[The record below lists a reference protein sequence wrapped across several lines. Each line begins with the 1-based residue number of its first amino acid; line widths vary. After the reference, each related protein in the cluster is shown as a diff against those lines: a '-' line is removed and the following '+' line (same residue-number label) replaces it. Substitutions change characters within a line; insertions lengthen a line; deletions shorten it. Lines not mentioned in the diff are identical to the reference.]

1 MRFRRDFTPLL
12 VLILVLL
19 LLVYLAVIYSPVGYA
34 AVDPSQLAVGEYEC
48 ELYEMWT
55 HDTANSQKMTYMDYR
70 AITDTTS
77 KQYQLQQNPY
87 CVVDE
92 RGFLMYRDNWYVV
105 AMGSYWGKIGDKFI
119 VRLENGT
126 IIPVIMGDCK
136 ANVDTDREHYAYAK
150 DGHILEFL
158 IDTNS
163 SYMINSNAV
172 YYGLINQAFTE
183 FDSKIVSITKMVE
196 TVGGEKLC
204 WTGTIS

>member
-1 MRFRRDFTPLL
+1 MRRRYNFKWELICILL
-12 VLILVLL
+12 MFIMI
-19 LLVYLAVIYSPVGYA
+19 YVIVVCSPNGYA
-34 AVDPSQLAVGEYEC
+34 AVDPNEVAVGEYEC

-70 AITDTTS
+70 AITDITS
-77 KQYQLQQNPY
+77 KQYQLQQDPY

-126 IIPVIMGDCK
+126 IIPVIMGDYK

-150 DGHILEFL
+150 DGHVLEFL
-158 IDTNS
+158 IDTDS
-163 SYMINSNAV
+163 SNMINSNAV

-204 WTGTIS
+204 WTRTI